1 MVEPVSKEDIDTHPW
16 LASWNKI
23 DNDAR
28 MDIIRSKLMELEDNL
43 GIASIILLTLISI
56 LVISVGYVLVNEL
69 SSGSVSISQVGGL
82 VKQFT
87 GK

>member
-56 LVISVGYVLVNEL
+56 LVIGVGYVLVNEL

>member
-1 MVEPVSKEDIDTHPW
+1 MVEPVSKEDIDSHPW

-23 DNDAR
+23 DDDAR
-28 MDIIRSKLMELEDNL
+28 MDVIKSKLMELEDNL
-43 GIASIILLTLISI
+43 GTASIIILTLISI
-56 LVISVGYVLVNEL
+56 LVIGVGYVLVNEL

>member
-28 MDIIRSKLMELEDNL
+28 MDVIRSKLTELEDNL
-43 GIASIILLTLISI
+43 ATASIIIITLVSI
-56 LVISVGYVLVNEL
+56 LVIGVGYALVNGL
-69 SSGSVSISQVGGL
+69 SSGSVSISQVSGL

>member
-28 MDIIRSKLMELEDNL
+28 MDVIRSKLTELEDNL
-43 GIASIILLTLISI
+43 ATASIIIITLVSI
-56 LVISVGYVLVNEL
+56 LVIGVGYALVNGL